1 MHDSLI
7 PHCSYCENFISSFY
21 TDMVTEWGYC
31 TEMLGDNRPTRAETD
46 AIKAEVKGGN
56 WDRLNELQEQGVLFV
71 PTEIDCGAFVDIY
84 PE

>member
-7 PHCSYCENFISSFY
+7 PHCSYCENFISCFY

-31 TEMLGDNRPTRAETD
+31 TEMLGDHVPSRKETD
-46 AIKAEVKGGN
+46 AIRDEVKGGN

>member
-7 PHCSYCENFISSFY
+7 PHCSYCEHFISSFY

-31 TEMLGDNRPTRAETD
+31 TEMLGDNVPSRKETD
-46 AIKAEVKGGN
+46 AIKAGVKGGN

-71 PTEIDCGAFVDIY
+71 PTEIDCGGFVDIY

>member
-7 PHCSYCENFISSFY
+7 PHCSYCEHFISSFY

-31 TEMLGDNRPTRAETD
+31 TKMLGDNAPTRAETD
-46 AIKAEVKGGN
+46 AIKAEVKSGN
-56 WDRLNELQEQGVLFV
+56 WDRLNELQVY
-71 PTEIDCGAFVDIY
+71 CGEFIDIY